1 MQDKKEE
8 NQVLKNWKILFNKD
22 EEINITSCRMVCVIF
37 AIICGLFVPINF
49 YAGSPNMAVAN
60 GIICIVMLVNLIGII
75 KLNTVKY
82 ATPTL
87 VVLMVVVTIYYL
99 YSGTTEGFS
108 ILWIVLVPAFAI
120 YMMPFHYGILTSGL
134 AELIFILGLWTPLGN
149 GAYQYSETFKAR
161 FPILFFAD
169 IVMSVLIKYQLN
181 KSAIEQKE
189 LTEKSIYYK
198 EQAES
203 ANRAKSDFLAS
214 MSHEIRTPINSIL
227 GMNEMILRESQEED
241 TLMFATDIERAGN
254 ILLSLV
260 NEILD
265 FSKIESGNV
274 QVIEDEYSLSS
285 LLGDVLQLT
294 EPRARKKDIN
304 IVIDVDENTPDQLF
318 GDDVKIR
325 QIATNLMT
333 NAIKYTDAGGEVR
346 LIVGHSVQAGGNIF
360 LNISVK
366 DNGRGIKEEDREI
379 LFNAFQRLDENVN
392 RAVEGTGLGLAI
404 SYSYA
409 QIMGGTLEVESEYGV
424 GSCFYTKLPQKV
436 RGTKTIGK
444 FEKDYRNYHVRKKEY
459 VQAFTAPD
467 AHILVVDDNEMNLQ
481 VVKNLLKKTEV
492 KTDLCNSGSKALVFL
507 ENYTYDVILLD
518 HMMPEMDGIETLKRI
533 RERISA
539 DVLPA
544 IALTANAISGARQ
557 MYLNSGFQEYLT
569 KPIKSEDLEQML
581 IRFLPE
587 SKVHLTGGVREN
599 REVTE
604 EAVSAQ
610 NDDSSDIL
618 YIDERHA
625 MEYAGDDVEFLA
637 MNREFFLSSV
647 PETQKQLSDS
657 FAAEDFKGYG
667 IAAHAL
673 KNNLFTLGA
682 DRLAEEAKR
691 MELAC
696 KGHNFSYVRENRQAF
711 EDNLGRLIAKVKAL
725 IK

>member
-1 MQDKKEE
+1 MKDKKEE
-8 NQVLKNWKILFNKD
+8 NQAIKSWKILFNRD
-22 EEINITSCRMVCVIF
+22 EETNITSCRMVCVIF
-37 AIICGLFVPINF
+37 AIICGLFVPINL
-49 YAGSPNMAVAN
+49 YVGSTNMAIAN
-60 GIICIVMLVNLIGII
+60 AIICIVMLVNLIGIM

-87 VVLMVVVTIYYL
+87 VVLMVLVTIYYL

-120 YMMPFHYGILTSGL
+120 YMMPFQYGILTSGL
-134 AELIFILGLWTPLGN
+134 AELIFILVLWTPLGN
-149 GAYQYSETFKAR
+149 GAYQYSETFKTR

-227 GMNEMILRESQEED
+227 GMNEMILRESREED
-241 TLMFATDIERAGN
+241 TLMFATDIERAGK

-274 QVIEDEYSLSS
+274 KVVEDEYSLSA

-294 EPRARKKDIN
+294 EPRARKKDIHV
-304 IVIDVDENTPDQLF
+304 IIDVDENTPEELF

-346 LIVGHSVQAGGNIF
+346 LNVGFKEQSKDNI
-360 LNISVK
+360 LLSIEVK
-366 DNGRGIKEEDREI
+366 DNGRGIKEEDRER
-379 LFNAFQRLDENVN
+379 LFTAFQRLDENIN
-392 RAVEGTGLGLAI
+392 KAVEGTGLGLAI

-409 QIMGGTLEVESEYGV
+409 QIMGGTLEVESEYGI
-424 GSCFYTKLPQKV
+424 GSCFYTRLPQKV
-436 RGTKTIGK
+436 TGTKKVGK
-444 FEKDYRNYHVRKKEY
+444 FEKDYRNYHVRKREY
-459 VQAFTAPD
+459 RQAFTAPE

-492 KTDLCNSGSKALVFL
+492 KTDLCPSGSKALVFL

-539 DVLPA
+539 EKLPA
-544 IALTANAISGARQ
+544 IALTANAIRGARQ
-557 MYLNSGFQEYLT
+557 MYLDNGFQEYLT
-569 KPIKSEDLEQML
+569 KPIKGEELEQML

-587 SKVHLTGGVREN
+587 GKVHLT
-599 REVTE
+599 
-604 EAVSAQ
+604 EASGEQPSEGAPAKAGET
-610 NDDSSDIL
+610 DDSSDIL
-618 YIDERHA
+618 YIDNKHA
-625 MEYAGDDVEFLA
+625 LEYAGDDAEFAA
-637 MNREFFLSSV
+637 MNRELFLSSV
-647 PETQKQLSDS
+647 GETQKRLSDS
-657 FAAEDFKGYG
+657 FAAGDFKEYG

-673 KNNLFTLGA
+673 KNNLFTIGA
-682 DRLAEEAKR
+682 DRLGEAAKKL
-691 MELAC
+691 EHEC
-696 KGHNFSYVRENRQAF
+696 KGNNFDYVRENRQYF
-711 EDNLGRLIAKVKAL
+711 EENLDKLIDRLTRKSS
-725 IK
+725 